1 MTNYAF
7 KIILDDSEAVMIEA
21 ALKMMI
27 EYCNKELALAK
38 SKGESPKPPFWAHK
52 ESAESVLQKLHSNV
66 TQTSG
71 NNFK

>member
-1 MTNYAF
+1 MTTFAY
-7 KIILDDSEAVMIEA
+7 KIILDDSEVIMLEA

-27 EYCNKELALAK
+27 ENCNKELDLAK

-52 ESAESVLQKLHSNV
+52 HSAESVLQKLHSNM

-71 NNFK
+71 NNF